1 MHIITKAAALFVLL
15 ISLPGI
21 SLAALNIFTCEPEW
35 AALVK
40 ELSDGETN
48 IYSATT
54 STQDPHHIQA
64 RPSLIAKAR
73 RADLLICTGA
83 ELEAGWLPLLLRK
96 SGNAVIQPGQPGY
109 FLAADYVDMLEL
121 PITLDRSLGDVHAS
135 GNPHIHLDPNNIARV
150 ANALTQRLIEL
161 DESGSKHYQKN
172 LEQFLKRWQLAMTD
186 WSERASSLRGL
197 KIVMHHNSWPYLNHW
212 LGLDAVATLEP
223 IPGVPPASSHLARLK
238 KRLSQDDVAM
248 IIHAAYINERSAE
261 WLSSK
266 SGIPMVSLPASVNFQ
281 QGETLEQFYET
292 IINALMVT
300 RVGDDG

>member
-1 MHIITKAAALFVLL
+1 MHIHIKVAALLSFLL
-15 ISLPGI
+15 CLPGI
-21 SLAALNIFTCEPEW
+21 SQAALNVFTCEPEW

-40 ELSDGETN
+40 ELSDGEIN

-96 SGNAVIQPGQPGY
+96 AGNAVIQPGQPGY
-109 FLAADYVDMLEL
+109 FMAADYVDMLEV
-121 PITLDRSLGDVHAS
+121 PATLDRSLGDVHAS
-135 GNPHIHLDPNNIARV
+135 GNPHIHLEPNNIVRV
-150 ANALTQRLIEL
+150 ADALTQRLIEL
-161 DESGSKHYQKN
+161 NESGSKRYQVKH
-172 LEQFLKRWQLAMTD
+172 EQFIKRWQQAIAD
-186 WSERASSLRGL
+186 WSVRAASLRGR

-223 IPGVPPASSHLARLK
+223 IPGVPPASSHLARLQ
-238 KRLSQDDVAM
+238 KRLSHDDVAM
-248 IIHAAYINERSAE
+248 IIHAVYINERSSQ

-266 SGIPMVSLPASVNFQ
+266 TGIPVVSLPASVNFQ
-281 QGETLEQFYET
+281 QGETLAQFYEA
-292 IINALMVT
+292 IIDALMAA
-300 RVGDDG
+300 GE